1 MQYIDRSQLKYQAR
15 TRLLDQSYNVL
26 GISFIYLVLTDLLS
40 DLVGIVWKNPLS
52 AIAEQF
58 YTSMDNVMEQ
68 VSNGTLTDSDVQP
81 IYSATASYA
90 RNLLSQP
97 VQRVLLF
104 VFLLLFLYTIV
115 MSFGFSHYAMGVAR
129 GERMKVHSLFDPF
142 WMSGKILLMY
152 LLTTAVSA
160 LGMTLFILPGLYFY
174 YSVLFAPYVL
184 LDQPDLSVFKA
195 MKLSFQMSRGYKR
208 QLLAMD
214 ISFIGWMLLGT
225 LASEFGYSVGMMV
238 TSNDVVGTVLS
249 SLLYVAIMVYVLP
262 YRELS
267 FVNFYEKVRMPELK
281 V

>member
-1 MQYIDRSQLKYQAR
+1 
-15 TRLLDQSYNVL
+15 
-26 GISFIYLVLTDLLS
+26 
-40 DLVGIVWKNPLS
+40 
-52 AIAEQF
+52 
-58 YTSMDNVMEQ
+58 
-68 VSNGTLTDSDVQP
+68 
-81 IYSATASYA
+81 
-90 RNLLSQP
+90 
-97 VQRVLLF
+97 
-104 VFLLLFLYTIV
+104 
-115 MSFGFSHYAMGVAR
+115 
-129 GERMKVHSLFDPF
+129 
-142 WMSGKILLMY
+142 
-152 LLTTAVSA
+152 
-160 LGMTLFILPGLYFY
+160 
-174 YSVLFAPYVL
+174 
-184 LDQPDLSVFKA
+184 

>member
-1 MQYIDRSQLKYQAR
+1 
-15 TRLLDQSYNVL
+15 
-26 GISFIYLVLTDLLS
+26 
-40 DLVGIVWKNPLS
+40 
-52 AIAEQF
+52 
-58 YTSMDNVMEQ
+58 
-68 VSNGTLTDSDVQP
+68 
-81 IYSATASYA
+81 
-90 RNLLSQP
+90 
-97 VQRVLLF
+97 
-104 VFLLLFLYTIV
+104 
-115 MSFGFSHYAMGVAR
+115 
-129 GERMKVHSLFDPF
+129 
-142 WMSGKILLMY
+142 MSGKILLMY